1 MDVNRVTKLDGQL
14 DFPIRAQVVTKIL
27 LRSGSVK
34 DLTSFIAGNSGFYP
48 GVMAAIIGSKEVPR
62 MIHFA
67 EDQPLWSDPW
77 ASGAEKAWANQP
89 SLPATASSFERAALA
104 FAVIFSI
111 PGVPLLY
118 YGDEF
123 GMPGAG
129 DPDNRRFMQ
138 WAGYSQNQTF
148 LRNRI
153 KQLASIRRSH
163 PALQK
168 GTVTDLTEAT
178 ADPDTG
184 AYRLQSDSDTVYVV
198 LNRGDS
204 AKSVGGL
211 PAVSLTDQLDGAV
224 LSGPAVSVPS
234 RSARILVAR

>member
-1 MDVNRVTKLDGQL
+1 VNN
-14 DFPIRAQVVTKIL
+14 
-27 LRSGSVK
+27 
-34 DLTSFIAGNSGFYP
+34 LTSFIAQNSGFYA
-48 GVMAAIIGSKEVPR
+48 GLMAATVGNKEVPR
-62 MIHFA
+62 LIHFA
-67 EDQPLWSDPW
+67 EDQPLWTDPW

-89 SLPATASSFERAALA
+89 SLPAATSAFERAALA
-104 FAVIFSI
+104 YTVIFSV
-111 PGVPLLY
+111 PGVPFLY
-118 YGDEF
+118 YGDEI

-138 WAGYSQNQTF
+138 WTGYSQNQIF

-153 KQLASIRRSH
+153 KQLATIRRNHS
-163 PALQK
+163 ALQK
-168 GTVTDLTEAT
+168 GMVTDLTVTA

-224 LSGPAVSVPS
+224 LSGPAVSVPP